1 MKIVALGLLVALCI
15 SCRRERNEGS
25 VREAVLSVGQT
36 VEAINKNGKVRI
48 SYLSPLRRKYEWDTE
63 HRTVGLK
70 PRRERFDGKLGI
82 YDPADAWIFNLR
94 KIRLVL
100 GEATRNFDSDE
111 RARAALVESSV
122 YMEWVYTPDGFVV
135 GFGGAPSRHEI
146 NINVFQYLIR
156 VHTPTYWPGSRPD
169 HIALAKL
176 KCV

>member
-48 SYLSPLRRKYEWDTE
+48 SYVSPLRRKYEWDTE

-100 GEATRNFDSDE
+100 DEATRNFDSDE
-111 RARAALVESSV
+111 RARAALVESSA
-122 YMEWVYTPDGFVV
+122 YMDWVYISGMAARSEPDRRVNRGNPRASAQM
-135 GFGGAPSRHEI
+135 GDSYPRATGRTK
-146 NINVFQYLIR
+146 NRIR
-156 VHTPTYWPGSRPD
+156 
-169 HIALAKL
+169 
-176 KCV
+176 C

>member
-48 SYLSPLRRKYEWDTE
+48 SYVSPLRRKYEWDTE

-100 GEATRNFDSDE
+100 DEATRNFDSDE
-111 RARAALVESSV
+111 RARAALVESSA
-122 YMEWVYTPDGFVV
+122 YMDWVYTPDGFVV
-135 GFGGAPSRHEI
+135 GFGRAPSRHQI
-146 NINVFQYLIR
+146 NINVFQFLIR
-156 VHTPTYWPGSRPD
+156 GQKPTNLPGSRPD
-169 HIALAKL
+169 QISVTYSK
-176 KCV
+176 